1 MGKWLLSA
9 ISVVIT
15 SQVVCPPGGG
25 EGSVQADEAG
35 HVPDPGIQHR
45 QHTLVIVAH
54 PSPEKGFWV
63 HYFHKSHFLNELPL
77 NQKVM
82 LVNSKL
88 PKTETLHIGDG

>member
-1 MGKWLLSA
+1 MGKWLLSV

-15 SQVVCPPGGG
+15 SHVVCPPGGG

-54 PSPEKGFWV
+54 PSPEKGYTSTSGSIISTKATF
-63 HYFHKSHFLNELPL
+63 
-77 NQKVM
+77 
-82 LVNSKL
+82 
-88 PKTETLHIGDG
+88 

>member
-1 MGKWLLSA
+1 MEWIRHDFDRYSVVVVWDLEEPWVGKRLLSA

-54 PSPEKGFWV
+54 PSPEKGYTSTSGSIISTKATF
-63 HYFHKSHFLNELPL
+63 
-77 NQKVM
+77 
-82 LVNSKL
+82 
-88 PKTETLHIGDG
+88 

>member
-45 QHTLVIVAH
+45 QHTLAIVAH
-54 PSPEKGFWV
+54 PSPEKAIPRLLG
-63 HYFHKSHFLNELPL
+63 PL
-77 NQKVM
+77 FPQKPLSERTPTESESDVGQF
-82 LVNSKL
+82 
-88 PKTETLHIGDG
+88 KTTQN